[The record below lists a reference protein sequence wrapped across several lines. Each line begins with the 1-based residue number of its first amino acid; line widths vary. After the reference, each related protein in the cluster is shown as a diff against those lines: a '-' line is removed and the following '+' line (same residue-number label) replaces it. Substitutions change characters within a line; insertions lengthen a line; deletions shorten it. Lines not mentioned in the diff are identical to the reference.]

1 MKYQCI
7 LLLYKPDYPSIT
19 SPTSLP
25 KIRFSKVCLKY
36 MEKSWI
42 NSFYMQR
49 NHQNLCIKKLN
60 WYSSNN
66 WPFCQVLTFYS
77 TKLMT
82 NLHAPFCL
90 VRTSRFWFYKK
101 FIIFCKHIN
110 LHFMYFWTQHLTLT
124 RIFLNFSCPCMYW
137 CLLQSHNETY
147 GLLQTSHFRE
157 MSVIIYSK
165 RLQNVTIVI
174 VNYFTSKITTIIMI
188 KMEPNQSH

>member
-1 MKYQCI
+1 MTY
-7 LLLYKPDYPSIT
+7 YPAIT
-19 SPTSLP
+19 SKPKNLFESSL
-25 KIRFSKVCLKY
+25 KSKSLVMLEY
-36 MEKSWI
+36 LP
-42 NSFYMQR
+42 Q
-49 NHQNLCIKKLN
+49 KK
-60 WYSSNN
+60 
-66 WPFCQVLTFYS
+66 
-77 TKLMT
+77 K
-82 NLHAPFCL
+82 
-90 VRTSRFWFYKK
+90 RFWLQKK
-101 FIIFCKHIN
+101 FIIFCKRIN

-147 GLLQTSHFRE
+147 GLWDKHFGE